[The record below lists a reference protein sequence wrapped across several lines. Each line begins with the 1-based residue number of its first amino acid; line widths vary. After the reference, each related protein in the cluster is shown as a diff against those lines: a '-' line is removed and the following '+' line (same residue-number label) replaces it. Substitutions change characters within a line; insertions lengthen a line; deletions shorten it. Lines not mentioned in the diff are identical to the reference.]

1 MNIYIIYIIFPG
13 NLVDS
18 KAVIREF
25 HEVHLNGK
33 KYTEMETY
41 TRWLHS
47 HNATDNGWGKDTQ
60 VQYYELLFLL
70 MKT

>member
-1 MNIYIIYIIFPG
+1 MIYIYVILQRKKDFINFMRLRDFWLNIYIIFPG

-41 TRWLHS
+41 T
-47 HNATDNGWGKDTQ
+47 
-60 VQYYELLFLL
+60 
-70 MKT
+70 